1 MHYEVYYKNKYFRS
15 DEKGGTTTP
24 KQFPCVELVYN
35 YDWDDMGSHNWY
47 SIWYFED
54 AHRYNFVGDVKI
66 MTRQEKSIAEALGDG
81 FDGALDASFCSL
93 GITAEYYSKIYSIFG
108 AIGKVDEIMSE
119 LRDCAYDP
127 MIFEDFFDDNEFRRS
142 LWRDMTAQEARK
154 LGNAFLH
161 GLVPD
166 NTYKFS
172 YECNIIQPDES
183 YQPITLRVGFPFD
196 GPIYNRTMCIVGE
209 NGIGKTQL
217 LYNLTRSL
225 VRNEAG
231 RFDRMPLFNGC
242 IVINST
248 PFDNYHLEEDDSQCH
263 YKNISIEQHIDKTEQ
278 DLEEAIDAI
287 MDRPT
292 VNARSMSTLYRE
304 TIIKHVGEIMSS
316 VLLPQENPQFPDWI
330 DYMLDKNELRRVV
343 PILSSGQLHLLSLI
357 THVYANIHFSTL
369 MVIDEP
375 EVHLHPHTI
384 VAFMSVLASILERFK
399 SFAIIATHSPLIVR
413 EVISSNVH
421 VLQRVDNN
429 VLHLSPVAYNTFGED
444 ITTLYYK
451 IFEYDINDSFF
462 VDLIRKMIRN
472 RMSYEQIVSH
482 LQKDV
487 ELSLNARLTIR
498 DLVEQRR

>member
-1 MHYEVYYKNKYFRS
+1 MHYEVYLKNKYFRS

-24 KQFPCVELVYN
+24 KQFPCVELVHN

-47 SIWYFED
+47 SLWYFEN
-54 AHRYNFVGDVKI
+54 AQRYTFVGDVRI
-66 MTRQEKSIAEALGDG
+66 MTRQEKSTAEALGDG

-93 GITAEYYSKIYSIFG
+93 GIKAEYYSKIYSIFG
-108 AIGKVDEIMSE
+108 DVGKVDEIMSE

-161 GLVPD
+161 GLDP
-166 NTYKFS
+166 NYAYRFS
-172 YECNIIQPDES
+172 YECNILQSDES
-183 YQPITLRVGFPFD
+183 LQPITLHVGFPFD

-225 VRNEAG
+225 VKKEERC
-231 RFDRMPLFNGC
+231 FDRIPLFSGC

-248 PFDNYHLEEDDSQCH
+248 PFDNYHIEEEVDSQFH
-263 YKNISIEQHIDKTEQ
+263 YKNISLEQQIDRTEQ
-278 DLEEAIDAI
+278 DLEEAIEII
-287 MDRPT
+287 MGRPT
-292 VNARSMSTLYRE
+292 VNERSITTLYLDAILE
-304 TIIKHVGEIMSS
+304 HVGEIMSS
-316 VLLPQENPQFPDWI
+316 VLLPQENPHFPDMESYI
-330 DYMLDKNELRRVV
+330 LDKNELRRVV

-384 VAFMSVLASILERFK
+384 VAFMMVLASILQRFK

-413 EVISSNVH
+413 EVISANVH
-421 VLQRVDNN
+421 VLQRVDDN
-429 VLHLSPVAYNTFGED
+429 VLHVSPVAYNTFGRG
-444 ITTLYYK
+444 YY
-451 IFEYDINDSFF
+451 NF
-462 VDLIRKMIRN
+462 VL
-472 RMSYEQIVSH
+472 
-482 LQKDV
+482 
-487 ELSLNARLTIR
+487 
-498 DLVEQRR
+498 